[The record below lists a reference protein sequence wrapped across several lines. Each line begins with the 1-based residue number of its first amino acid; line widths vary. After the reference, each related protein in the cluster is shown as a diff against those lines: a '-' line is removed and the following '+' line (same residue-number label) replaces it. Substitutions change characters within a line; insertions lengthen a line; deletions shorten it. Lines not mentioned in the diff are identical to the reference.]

1 MKGPNKYNIKVFFR
15 SYLVYRDLLV
25 DSLASLICLGFAIL
39 AVEDFELL
47 DFESRLSVR
56 NIFYQLI
63 EGVLKSLIRLILLL
77 ELSDKAQITESWLFQ
92 QVRLMLSSVGL
103 CSSLDSLSRGFCIHF
118 SVIHLTSEDLR
129 DNYV

>member
-103 CSSLDSLSRGFCIHF
+103 CSSLDSLSRGFCVHF
-118 SVIHLTSEDLR
+118 SVVHLTSEDLR

>member
-1 MKGPNKYNIKVFFR
+1 MKGPHKYNIKVFFR
-15 SYLVYRDLLV
+15 SYLVYRYLLV

-47 DFESRLSVR
+47 DFESHLSVR

-103 CSSLDSLSRGFCIHF
+103 CSSLGIMFIRGILHSLFCRPLN
-118 SVIHLTSEDLR
+118 V
-129 DNYV
+129 

>member
-1 MKGPNKYNIKVFFR
+1 MKGPHKYNIKVFFR
-15 SYLVYRDLLV
+15 SYLVYRYLLV

-77 ELSDKAQITESWLFQ
+77 ELSDKAQITENVIRNFTSGFYQMHPLSQNLVSHKTF
-92 QVRLMLSSVGL
+92 LSSVQ
-103 CSSLDSLSRGFCIHF
+103 FF
-118 SVIHLTSEDLR
+118 SHVRLFATP
-129 DNYV
+129 

>member
-47 DFESRLSVR
+47 DFESRSVCSR

-103 CSSLDSLSRGFCIHF
+103 CSSLDSFIKGILHSLFCHPLN
-118 SVIHLTSEDLR
+118 V
-129 DNYV
+129 

>member
-1 MKGPNKYNIKVFFR
+1 MKGPHKYNIKVFFR
-15 SYLVYRDLLV
+15 SYLVYRYLLV

-103 CSSLDSLSRGFCIHF
+103 CSSLGIMFIRGILHSLFCRPLN
-118 SVIHLTSEDLR
+118 V
-129 DNYV
+129 

>member
-1 MKGPNKYNIKVFFR
+1 MKGPHKYNIKVFFR
-15 SYLVYRDLLV
+15 SYLVYRYLLV

-63 EGVLKSLIRLILLL
+63 EGVLKSLIRLIL
-77 ELSDKAQITESWLFQ
+77 
-92 QVRLMLSSVGL
+92 
-103 CSSLDSLSRGFCIHF
+103 
-118 SVIHLTSEDLR
+118 
-129 DNYV
+129 